1 MSLDGGNTWA
11 LNPIVPSR
19 LGDRLGTGDITTS
32 FNSNATRLYAGIL
45 RAGTGN
51 LEFLRTNTP
60 FLSTP
65 MTVLQS
71 RTRGDQPFTHARTT
85 PAGRDVV
92 YIGDNDFNAPGGKTQ
107 TVDQSLNGGAASPTF
122 TSVRVEKRSTA
133 GQNGPQ
139 CRPVSHPDGT
149 VYAAFYRW
157 RATTGSFPANTFVV
171 TSADVVVVRDDAF
184 GAHKFMDLVEP
195 PAPAGDGLAGKRV
208 VQGVSFPFMIN
219 GTTVTGQQR
228 IGGSISIAVD
238 PNNSK
243 VVYLVW
249 GDRQA
254 GSFLTLHM
262 RRSRDKGVTWSG
274 PQDLLTIANA
284 TNAAIAIDS
293 GGRIGFLYQQVT
305 GTGAA
310 QRWVTHLRRSIDG
323 INWNDLILATVPAT
337 TPSKQ
342 FDPYLGDY
350 DHLVAVGQ
358 TFFGIFSTNNK
369 PDMANFPNGVKY
381 QRNANFTTRTLLSVN
396 GTTSVPISIDPFF
409 FKVL

>member
-1 MSLDGGNTWA
+1 
-11 LNPIVPSR
+11 
-19 LGDRLGTGDITTS
+19 
-32 FNSNATRLYAGIL
+32 
-45 RAGTGN
+45 
-51 LEFLRTNTP
+51 
-60 FLSTP
+60 
-65 MTVLQS
+65 
-71 RTRGDQPFTHARTT
+71 
-85 PAGRDVV
+85 
-92 YIGDNDFNAPGGKTQ
+92 
-107 TVDQSLNGGAASPTF
+107 
-122 TSVRVEKRSTA
+122 
-133 GQNGPQ
+133 
-139 CRPVSHPDGT
+139 
-149 VYAAFYRW
+149 
-157 RATTGSFPANTFVV
+157 
-171 TSADVVVVRDDAF
+171 
-184 GAHKFMDLVEP
+184 
-195 PAPAGDGLAGKRV
+195 
-208 VQGVSFPFMIN
+208 MIN
-219 GTTVTGQQR
+219 GTTATGQQR

-249 GDRQA
+249 GDRQT

-274 PQDLLTIANA
+274 PQDLVTIPNA

-396 GTTSVPISIDPFF
+396 GTTSVPVSIDPFF
-409 FKVL
+409 FKVS